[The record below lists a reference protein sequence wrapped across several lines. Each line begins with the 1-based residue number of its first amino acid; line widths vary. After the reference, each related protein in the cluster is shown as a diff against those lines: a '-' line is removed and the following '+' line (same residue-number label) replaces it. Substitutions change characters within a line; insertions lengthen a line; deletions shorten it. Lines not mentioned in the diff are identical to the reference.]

1 MRVTVACKSAGPQFP
16 HSVGAEL
23 VTTRISVMLVC
34 DLNDG
39 QQAAGAQMIRS
50 GPGRQDYEIDAGPDC
65 ARRLRGTLRP
75 FITRCAAARP
85 AATSQRASPSHRA
98 RRSDLD
104 ADAVI
109 HAYRDER
116 AITEPARGPVRDIP
130 ARHRA
135 AAGQARDR
143 AAAPRPEPGPPARR
157 LPRLRRREDTVNS
170 PSPTRRRLAG
180 TAMRRHR
187 ENQ

>member
-34 DLNDG
+34 DLHDG

-116 AITEPARGPVRDIP
+116 QSLSQRADRSGTSRRVIELLPDKHAIARRPRGRSPVRQRAGSP
-130 ARHRA
+130 A
-135 AAGQARDR
+135 
-143 AAAPRPEPGPPARR
+143 
-157 LPRLRRREDTVNS
+157 
-170 PSPTRRRLAG
+170 
-180 TAMRRHR
+180 
-187 ENQ
+187 